1 MEGADMIERREYL
14 EDLMH
19 FKDKSIIKVV
29 AGIRR
34 CGKSTLFQLICGLLN
49 PTNGTIFIDDEDI
62 FQYCHLKHFL
72 MPSDFPLRKPISD
85 LSPLWRYHR

>member
-1 MEGADMIERREYL
+1 MIERREYL

-34 CGKSTLFQLICGLLN
+34 CGKSTLFVSA
-49 PTNGTIFIDDEDI
+49 GTEETGD
-62 FQYCHLKHFL
+62 
-72 MPSDFPLRKPISD
+72 P
-85 LSPLWRYHR
+85 